1 MWTIR
6 FEMTARAQLLE
17 NVPFLAAL
25 EAADRE
31 ALAGYMRPRQFSRG
45 DIIFH
50 KDDPGHALFIVEE
63 GSVRIY
69 LPGIQGADLTL
80 ALLGRGDFFGDL
92 SLLDGAPRSASAAAA
107 GDSALLVLDR
117 SDFVRLVS
125 SRPSA
130 TLAVLAVVARRL
142 RETDE
147 MASDLAFMNVGGRL
161 AKKLLELAAS
171 HGSQRADGVLLDI
184 RLTQEEIANMIGVTR
199 ESVNRNLARFRQAG
213 VLRMEGRRLLLRD
226 PEGLAKLCR

>member
-1 MWTIR
+1 
-6 FEMTARAQLLE
+6 MTARAQLLE

-199 ESVNRNLARFRQAG
+199 ESVNRNLARFRRAG

-226 PEGLAKLCR
+226 PDGLAELSR

>member
-1 MWTIR
+1 
-6 FEMTARAQLLE
+6 MTARAQLLE

-25 EAADRE
+25 DPADRE
-31 ALAGYMRPRQFSRG
+31 ALAGYMRPRQFRRG

-69 LPGIQGADLTL
+69 LPGLQGADLTL

-92 SLLDGAPRSASAAAA
+92 SLLDGAPRSATAAAA
-107 GDSALLVLDR
+107 ADSALLVLDR

-125 SRPSA
+125 SRPTA

-147 MASDLAFMNVGGRL
+147 MASDLAFMNAGGRL

-171 HGSQRADGVLLDI
+171 PGMQRADGILLDV

-199 ESVNRNLARFRQAG
+199 ESVNRNLARLRRAG
-213 VLRMEGRRLLLRD
+213 LVRTEGRRLLIRD
-226 PEGLAKLCR
+226 PEGLARLCL